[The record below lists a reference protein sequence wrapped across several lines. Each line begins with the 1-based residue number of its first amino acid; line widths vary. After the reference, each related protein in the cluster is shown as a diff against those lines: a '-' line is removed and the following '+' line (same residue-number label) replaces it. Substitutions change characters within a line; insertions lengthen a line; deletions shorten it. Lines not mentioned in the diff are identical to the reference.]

1 MLKIDTSNVRFEV
14 TGYPR
19 PATDYNPDTR
29 ERTPKI
35 DRRSGQPIWLVP
47 MFISGV
53 RRSVDVRV
61 LGEPTDVLPDVP
73 VKVTGLSVNHWRM
86 EGRNNNPTREGVA
99 YWAERIEAA
108 VPTAK
113 AS

>member
-35 DRRSGQPIWLVP
+35 DKRSGQPVWLVP

-53 RRSVDVRV
+53 RRTVDVRV
-61 LGEPTDVLPDVP
+61 LGEPENVLPDVP
-73 VKVTGLSVNHWRM
+73 VKVTGLTVNHWRM
-86 EGRNNNPTREGVA
+86 ERANQAAREGVA

-108 VPTAK
+108 APSAK

>member
-14 TGYPR
+14 TGFPR
-19 PATDYNPDTR
+19 PATDYNPETR
-29 ERTPKI
+29 ERTPKV

-61 LGEPTDVLPDVP
+61 LGEPAGVVPDAP
-73 VKVTGLSVNHWRM
+73 VKVAGLSLNHWRM
-86 EGRNNNPTREGVA
+86 ERAGQPAREGVA
-99 YWAERIEAA
+99 YWAERIES
-108 VPTAK
+108 VTTTAK
-113 AS
+113 SS

>member
-19 PATDYNPDTR
+19 PATDYNPETR
-29 ERTPKI
+29 ERTPKV
-35 DRRSGQPIWLVP
+35 DKRSGQPIWLVP

-53 RRSVDVRV
+53 RRTVDVRV
-61 LGEPTDVLPDVP
+61 LGEPGGIQPDVP
-73 VKVTGLSVNHWRM
+73 IKVTGLTLNHWRM
-86 EGRNNNPTREGVA
+86 ERNGQPPREGVA

-108 VPTAK
+108 VATSK
-113 AS
+113 